1 MQTITVSR
9 NDEIYEA
16 FADVAQAADGTLVCT
31 YRESMGHSSRPFSR
45 IIVRRSFDRG
55 LTWGPRQVVVERT
68 EEETAQGLGRLNCS
82 RIAACRDGTLL
93 LVVDLLLKDTFA
105 EYLDPGICMNLLLR
119 SHDNGATWE
128 GPEETGMTEG
138 IVPSIKEL
146 SNGDLI
152 VGLTEQW
159 PGQRGTEDF
168 IEVQTSYLSADQG
181 RTWEGPFKVPNPE
194 GSSCTG
200 LPWRLNEGDFAEMDD
215 GSLVLYM
222 REDGEGLSGWKSFSS
237 DGGRTWSTP
246 VRTHMMRCLG
256 RPSVGRL
263 RSGEVA
269 ITYRVACGLSTSL
282 GLYVETAAEALRG
295 LPARAGASADPEQ
308 YQGGTEARFA
318 FLDNDRALSADSGY
332 SGWVQLP
339 DGTLYVVNYI
349 TDDAPRAHIR
359 GYVVGRDDWYLF
371 PEGAIHSNTPLSN
384 NPHYYEKAQQ
394 MALEQQRWVD
404 EQDWSRRVP
413 TQK

>member
-1 MQTITVSR
+1 
-9 NDEIYEA
+9 
-16 FADVAQAADGTLVCT
+16 
-31 YRESMGHSSRPFSR
+31 
-45 IIVRRSFDRG
+45 
-55 LTWGPRQVVVERT
+55 
-68 EEETAQGLGRLNCS
+68 
-82 RIAACRDGTLL
+82 
-93 LVVDLLLKDTFA
+93 
-105 EYLDPGICMNLLLR
+105 
-119 SHDNGATWE
+119 
-128 GPEETGMTEG
+128 
-138 IVPSIKEL
+138 
-146 SNGDLI
+146 
-152 VGLTEQW
+152 
-159 PGQRGTEDF
+159 
-168 IEVQTSYLSADQG
+168 
-181 RTWEGPFKVPNPE
+181 
-194 GSSCTG
+194 
-200 LPWRLNEGDFAEMDD
+200 MDD
-215 GSLVLYM
+215 GTLVLYM
-222 REDGEGLSGWKSFSS
+222 REDGEGLSGWKSFSG

-295 LPARAGASADPEQ
+295 SSARAGASADPEQ
-308 YQGGTEARFA
+308 SEGETEVRFA

-349 TDDAPRAHIR
+349 TDDASRAHIR
-359 GYVVGRDDWYLF
+359 GYVVGREDWYLF
-371 PEGAIHSNTPLSN
+371 PEGAIRANHPLSN
-384 NPHYYEKAQQ
+384 NPHYYDKAQQ

>member
-1 MQTITVSR
+1 
-9 NDEIYEA
+9 
-16 FADVAQAADGTLVCT
+16 
-31 YRESMGHSSRPFSR
+31 
-45 IIVRRSFDRG
+45 
-55 LTWGPRQVVVERT
+55 
-68 EEETAQGLGRLNCS
+68 
-82 RIAACRDGTLL
+82 
-93 LVVDLLLKDTFA
+93 
-105 EYLDPGICMNLLLR
+105 
-119 SHDNGATWE
+119 
-128 GPEETGMTEG
+128 
-138 IVPSIKEL
+138 
-146 SNGDLI
+146 
-152 VGLTEQW
+152 
-159 PGQRGTEDF
+159 
-168 IEVQTSYLSADQG
+168 
-181 RTWEGPFKVPNPE
+181 
-194 GSSCTG
+194 
-200 LPWRLNEGDFAEMDD
+200 MDD

-359 GYVVGRDDWYLF
+359 GYVVGREAWYLF

-384 NPHYYEKAQQ
+384 NPHYYDKAQQ
-394 MALEQQRWVD
+394 MALEQRRWVD